1 MEATNPIAPAAQK
14 PPQTTEPATDNQATA
29 TTPVRHRAGSTVAI
43 VVYTVNKAGRVR
55 EKEIYLAEGYDVP
68 EGIDRAIGTIRL
80 PLRSIAFGRKAISAW
95 LKNALAQ
102 QIGGVA

>member
-1 MEATNPIAPAAQK
+1 M
-14 PPQTTEPATDNQATA
+14 
-29 TTPVRHRAGSTVAI
+29 AI
-43 VVYTVNKAGRVR
+43 VVYVTNKAGVVR
-55 EKEIYLAEGYDVP
+55 AQEIYLAEGYDVP

-95 LKNALAQ
+95 LKTALAQ